1 MGCAQSHKTLIDTKG
16 AKNTNQQPHLELPK
30 QYDVTLYT
38 KCLKGAID
46 EGDAAYLLRALLNCD
61 EDQKKD
67 LNNSYSNTH
76 GQSLLEQISSSS
88 TKYNWRPWIAF
99 ISELLLSSKHK
110 SSMMYIKS
118 LLDSDPISESKLVQV
133 LCSHGDD
140 DVQAILRCYEDD
152 TGRSLVNE
160 INCKFQAESAEALC
174 AFLTKKE
181 EFDVSPSDY
190 ASNLIESATD
200 NKLFKDNR
208 LFFSYLRTVPSDKLK
223 DIFEMF
229 LRQCQRDLTVE
240 IEKHYPAGIVQDTL
254 KKIVSV
260 IRNAPLERVNRIHEL
275 LNSTEDDHDVEELC
289 FLILSPTLG
298 HMTELKQ
305 VYKTTHFDM
314 LAKDI
319 KDQTTDDILK
329 IVLLHAVK

>member
-1 MGCAQSHKTLIDTKG
+1 VFSLQNISCIWQIERDQSLVGI
-16 AKNTNQQPHLELPK
+16 
-30 QYDVTLYT
+30 VFV
-38 KCLKGAID
+38 I
-46 EGDAAYLLRALLNCD
+46 GDAAYLLRALLNCD

-88 TKYNWRPWIAF
+88 TKYSWRPWIAF

-174 AFLTKKE
+174 AFLTKK
-181 EFDVSPSDY
+181 VSSEWCVMLV
-190 ASNLIESATD
+190 NFT
-200 NKLFKDNR
+200 NKL
-208 LFFSYLRTVPSDKLK
+208 LTH
-223 DIFEMF
+223 
-229 LRQCQRDLTVE
+229 RQ
-240 IEKHYPAGIVQDTL
+240 H
-254 KKIVSV
+254 
-260 IRNAPLERVNRIHEL
+260 
-275 LNSTEDDHDVEELC
+275 
-289 FLILSPTLG
+289 G
-298 HMTELKQ
+298 H
-305 VYKTTHFDM
+305 
-314 LAKDI
+314 
-319 KDQTTDDILK
+319 
-329 IVLLHAVK
+329 